1 MTQKDK
7 KAQTQEPSAKPR
19 NKQSDAK
26 KTVSTATAVTIAV
39 ATILGGVAAG
49 ISIWQFGK
57 QAAQDGSHSPTAS
70 PMLAEQGLISRLI
83 PGDDYDYL
91 RQIIGAVPEIT
102 LPPIS
107 GDTLYQFNRPW
118 EYIDLLVNAG
128 RVLSVG
134 VAAKTGNFRPT
145 LHTSGSFS
153 VIVNGPPIAQQ
164 ANSESLIGAV
174 GECGGNTFEY
184 FDEGFSLPLSAGAGS
199 FIFGWDSDSV
209 LSKLIPGP
217 ACLAVWPINRCTQF
231 DHASTGNLSLRYAD
245 CLSTIKFGQEIGG
258 LSPSEA
264 IVVAPGQSI
273 IPEMMDVAIPPQ

>member
-7 KAQTQEPSAKPR
+7 QAQNQESSAKPR
-19 NKQSDAK
+19 NKQSDVK
-26 KTVSTATAVTIAV
+26 KTVSTATAVAIAV

-57 QAAQDGSHSPTAS
+57 QATQGGSHSPAAS

-91 RQIIGAVPEIT
+91 RQIIGAVPAIT

-107 GDTLYQFNRPW
+107 GNTLYQFNRPW

-134 VAAKTGNFRPT
+134 VAAKTGNFKPT
-145 LHTSGSFS
+145 LHTNGSFS

-164 ANSESLIGAV
+164 ANNGSLVGAV
-174 GECGGNTFEY
+174 GECGGNTFES
-184 FDEGFSLPLSAGAGS
+184 FDEGFSLPLLAGAGS
-199 FIFGWDSDSV
+199 VVFGWVWDSV
-209 LSKLIPGP
+209 LTKVIPEP
-217 ACLAVWPINRCTQF
+217 ACLAVWPANRCTQF
-231 DHASTGNLSLRYAD
+231 DPMSTGSLSLRYAD
-245 CLSTIKFGQEIGG
+245 CLNTIKFGQEIGR
-258 LSPSEA
+258 LSPSVV

-273 IPEMMDVAIPPQ
+273 IPEMLNVAIPPQ